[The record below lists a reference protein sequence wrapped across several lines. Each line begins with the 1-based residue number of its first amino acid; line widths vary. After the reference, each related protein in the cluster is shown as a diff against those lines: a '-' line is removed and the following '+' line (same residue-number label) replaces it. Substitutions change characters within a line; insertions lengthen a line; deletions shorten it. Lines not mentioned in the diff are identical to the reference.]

1 MKKQVLLLI
10 TGLLFACSGAF
21 AQQEWE
27 ERVVNGNLEGAD
39 LSSFAYMVNDD
50 GNVLDVSAQNI
61 VVDNNDPDNHC
72 IKLVS
77 KDNPNASWDTRFF
90 IKIGEP
96 LSVGD
101 KISFSIRAKASKQS
115 HIFIQA
121 NGAPNVWLH
130 WEIVG
135 NDYNITT
142 EWQTFTYEGFVTKEQ
157 KGCQTLSLLL
167 NEEPTSTEF
176 YFDDISM
183 KVKEGNVALINFA
196 DAKVKEICVNNWD
209 TNGDGELS
217 YNEAE
222 MVTDLGEAFRFQFDI
237 TSFDEFQYFTSV
249 KNIPEEWLWHSGIKS
264 VVLPNSI
271 ITIGN
276 NAFSRCSSLTSISLP
291 NSVQYIGGDAFA
303 GCSSLTSISLPN
315 SVQYIG
321 RGAFYGCSNLTT
333 VECNGEPTIVNN
345 DTEAILCSDAFYGCN
360 ALTSVAIPA
369 SIRVLQG
376 GAFNGCD
383 QLTEVTIPKTIVS
396 INGSP
401 FIGCSNLQNVNVE
414 AGNNTYLS
422 DGGVLYTIDKKQIIC
437 YPVGKTASSY
447 TIANEVEI
455 VGESAFSG
463 CVGLTDITIPSS
475 VKIINNDAFRG
486 CNGLTSVILP
496 EQLEYIGEGAFS
508 GCSLV
513 TDFTIPN
520 NVTFIGGSAFYG
532 TGITMLTIPQSVV
545 EMSGN
550 PADGCKKHE
559 TVNVEEGNPAFVS
572 ENGVLFNIDKTRIIC
587 YPAGKADNAYILPNT
602 VKEISGGAFNNNTHL
617 SSVTLGENLEIIG
630 SGEFIWCS
638 GLRDIY
644 CNVRVDENDPDYNRL
659 EFGHNVNIFLLTTD
673 WMNQIIPTLHVPSGC
688 KQYYEQCN
696 LWNWMNIV
704 EMGIEPVDQGEAIDF
719 GNEIDENTNLNG
731 TVVDN
736 VLVNISNDNGGYDPV
751 EGCIVVNTPTDDSA
765 IDGKDIFGADFKD
778 NYTGIVFKVA
788 PGSGS
793 IKVEAQTTGNMVLKV
808 KIGEGMPI
816 TMELEGKL
824 KVTFPYNVTEE
835 TNVYVYGGMNTA
847 GAKPFGIKGA
857 TSSDNSLKI
866 YGIEVDSNPTGID
879 DVDVSN
885 ESSADAP
892 VYNLNGQRVESVGK
906 GIYIKNGRKVLVK

>member
-1 MKKQVLLLI
+1 MKKQVLLLM

-21 AQQEWE
+21 AQQEWKE
-27 ERVVNGNLEGAD
+27 LVVNGDFEGSD
-39 LSSFAYMVNDD
+39 FSSFSIKNIQDD
-50 GNVLDVSAQNI
+50 SSQDLTADDI
-61 VVDNNDPDNHC
+61 VVDDNDANNHC
-72 IKLVS
+72 AKITLTIT
-77 KDNPNASWDTRFF
+77 PRYCYF
-90 IKIGEP
+90 IINLAEP
-96 LSVGD
+96 LSEGD
-101 KISFSIRAKASKQS
+101 MLKFSMRAKTSSGKD
-115 HIFIQA
+115 IPIRTD
-121 NGAPNVWLH
+121 NMGD
-130 WEIVG
+130 IVVKTG
-135 NDYNITT
+135 G
-142 EWQTFTYEGFVTKEQ
+142 EWSTFTYEGVVSSELAGSQ
-157 KGCQTLSLLL
+157 AITLKFGLVPRK
-167 NEEPTSTEF
+167 NDIF

-183 KVKEGNVALINFA
+183 KVNEGNPAPINFA
-196 DAKVKEICVNNWD
+196 DAKVKEICVSNWD
-209 TNGDGELS
+209 INGDGELS

-222 MVTDLGEAFRFQFDI
+222 MVTDLGEAFRFKSDI

-264 VVLPNSI
+264 IVLPNSI
-271 ITIGN
+271 ISIGG
-276 NAFSRCSSLTSISLP
+276 NAFFNCYGLTSISLP
-291 NSVQYIGGDAFA
+291 NSVQYIGESAFD
-303 GCSSLTSISLPN
+303 GC
-315 SVQYIG
+315 
-321 RGAFYGCSNLTT
+321 YGLTT

-345 DTEAILCSDAFYGCN
+345 ETEAILCSNAFLWCN

-396 INGSP
+396 INGNP

-437 YPVGKTASSY
+437 YPAGKTASSY

-520 NVTFIGGSAFYG
+520 NVTFIGRSAFYG

-602 VKEISGGAFNNNTHL
+602 VKEISGGAFNNNTYL

-644 CNVRVDENDPDYNRL
+644 CNVRVDDNDPDKYIKL
-659 EFGHNVNIFLLTTD
+659 EFGYNTNVFLLTTD
-673 WMNQIIPTLHVPSGC
+673 WMNPIIPTLHVPSGC

-704 EMGIEPVDQGEAIDF
+704 EMGLDPVDQGETIDF
-719 GNEIDENTNLNG
+719 GNEIDENTDLNG

-736 VLVNISNDNGGYDPV
+736 VLVNISNENGGYDPV
-751 EGCIVVNTPTDDSA
+751 EGCIVVNTPTDDSS
-765 IDGKDIFGADFKD
+765 INGQDIFGDDFKE

-824 KVTFPYNVTEE
+824 KVTFPYSVTEE
-835 TNVYVYGGMNTA
+835 TNVYIYGGMNTA

-857 TSSDNSLKI
+857 NSSDSSLKI
-866 YGIEVDSNPTGID
+866 YSIEVDSNSTGID
-879 DVDVSN
+879 GVDAEN
-885 ESSADAP
+885 DSSADAP
-892 VYNLNGQRVESVGK
+892 VYNLNGQRVNNVGK
-906 GIYIKNGRKVLVK
+906 GIYIKNGRKVLVR

>member
-1 MKKQVLLLI
+1 MKKQVLLLM

-27 ERVVNGNLEGAD
+27 ELVVNGDFEGSD
-39 LSSFAYMVNDD
+39 FSSFSIQDYRDGSSQDLTADD
-50 GNVLDVSAQNI
+50 I
-61 VVDNNDPDNHC
+61 VVDDNDANNHC
-72 IKLVS
+72 AKITLTIT
-77 KDNPNASWDTRFF
+77 PRYCYF
-90 IKIGEP
+90 IINLAEP
-96 LSVGD
+96 LSEGD
-101 KISFSIRAKASKQS
+101 MLKFSMRAKTSSGKDVP
-115 HIFIQA
+115 IRTD
-121 NGAPNVWLH
+121 NMGD
-130 WEIVG
+130 IVVKTG
-135 NDYNITT
+135 G
-142 EWQTFTYEGFVTKEQ
+142 EWSTFTYEGVVSSELAGSQ
-157 KGCQTLSLLL
+157 AITLKFGLVPRK
-167 NEEPTSTEF
+167 NDIF

-183 KVKEGNVALINFA
+183 KVNEGNPAPINFA
-196 DAKVKEICVNNWD
+196 DAKVKEICVSNWD
-209 TNGDGELS
+209 INGDGELS

-222 MVTDLGEAFRFQFDI
+222 MVTDLGEAFRFKFDI

-271 ITIGN
+271 ISIGG
-276 NAFSRCSSLTSISLP
+276 NAFS
-291 NSVQYIGGDAFA
+291 D
-303 GCSSLTSISLPN
+303 CSSLTSISLPN

-345 DTEAILCSDAFYGCN
+345 DTEAILCSDAFLWCN

-396 INGSP
+396 INGNP

-437 YPVGKTASSY
+437 YPAGKTASSY

-520 NVTFIGGSAFYG
+520 NVTFIGRSAFYG

-572 ENGVLFNIDKTRIIC
+572 ENGVLFNIDKTHIIC

-638 GLRDIY
+638 GLKDIY
-644 CNVRVDENDPDYNRL
+644 CNVRVDDNDPDKYIKL
-659 EFGHNVNIFLLTTD
+659 EFGYNTNVFLLTTD
-673 WMNQIIPTLHVPSGC
+673 WMNPIIPTLHVPSGC

-704 EMGIEPVDQGEAIDF
+704 EMGLDPVDQGETIDF
-719 GNEIDENTNLNG
+719 GNEIDENTDLNG

-736 VLVNISNDNGGYDPV
+736 VLVNISNENGGYDPV
-751 EGCIVVNTPTDDSA
+751 EGCIVVNTPTDDSS
-765 IDGKDIFGADFKD
+765 INGQDIFGDDFKE

-824 KVTFPYNVTEE
+824 KVTFPYSVTEE
-835 TNVYVYGGMNTA
+835 TNVYIYGGMNTA

-857 TSSDNSLKI
+857 NSSDSSLKI
-866 YGIEVDSNPTGID
+866 YSIEVDSNSTGID
-879 DVDVSN
+879 GVDAEN
-885 ESSADAP
+885 DSSADAP
-892 VYNLNGQRVESVGK
+892 VYNLNGQRVNNVGK

>member
-1 MKKQVLLLI
+1 MKKQVLLLM

-27 ERVVNGNLEGAD
+27 ELVVNGDFEGSD
-39 LSSFAYMVNDD
+39 FSSFSIQDYRDGSSQDLTADD
-50 GNVLDVSAQNI
+50 I
-61 VVDNNDPDNHC
+61 VVDDNDANNHC
-72 IKLVS
+72 AKITLTIT
-77 KDNPNASWDTRFF
+77 PRYCYF
-90 IKIGEP
+90 IINLAEP
-96 LSVGD
+96 LSEGD
-101 KISFSIRAKASKQS
+101 LFKFSMRAKTSS
-115 HIFIQA
+115 ERDIPIRTD
-121 NGAPNVWLH
+121 NMGD
-130 WEIVG
+130 IVVKTG
-135 NDYNITT
+135 GD
-142 EWQTFTYEGFVTKEQ
+142 WCTFTYEGVVSSELAGSQ
-157 KGCQTLSLLL
+157 AITLKFGLVPRK
-167 NEEPTSTEF
+167 NDIF

-183 KVKEGNVALINFA
+183 KVNEGNPAPINFA
-196 DAKVKEICVNNWD
+196 DAKVKEICVSNWD
-209 TNGDGELS
+209 INGDGELS

-222 MVTDLGEAFRFQFDI
+222 MVTDLGEAFRFKSDI

-264 VVLPNSI
+264 IVLPNSI
-271 ITIGN
+271 ISIGG
-276 NAFSRCSSLTSISLP
+276 NAFFNCYGLTSISLP
-291 NSVQYIGGDAFA
+291 NSVQYIGESAFD
-303 GCSSLTSISLPN
+303 GC
-315 SVQYIG
+315 
-321 RGAFYGCSNLTT
+321 YGLTT

-345 DTEAILCSDAFYGCN
+345 ETEAILCSNAFMWCN

-396 INGSP
+396 INGNP

-437 YPVGKTASSY
+437 YPAGKTASSY

-508 GCSLV
+508 FCSLV

-520 NVTFIGGSAFYG
+520 NVTFIGRSAFYG

-572 ENGVLFNIDKTRIIC
+572 ENGVLFNIEKTRIIC

-630 SGEFIWCS
+630 PSEFIWCS
-638 GLRDIY
+638 GLKDIY
-644 CNVRVDENDPDYNRL
+644 CNVRVDDNDPDKYIKL
-659 EFGHNVNIFLLTTD
+659 EFGYNTNVFLLTTD
-673 WMNQIIPTLHVPSGC
+673 WMNPIIPTLHVPSGC

-704 EMGIEPVDQGEAIDF
+704 EMGLDPVDQGETIDF
-719 GNEIDENTNLNG
+719 GNEIDENTDLNG

-736 VLVNISNDNGGYDPV
+736 VLVNISNENGGYDPV
-751 EGCIVVNTPTDDSA
+751 EGCIVVNTPTDDSS
-765 IDGKDIFGADFKD
+765 INGQDIFGDDFKE

-824 KVTFPYNVTEE
+824 KVTFPYSVTEE
-835 TNVYVYGGMNTA
+835 TNVYIYGGMNTA

-857 TSSDNSLKI
+857 NSSDSSLKI
-866 YGIEVDSNPTGID
+866 YSIEVDSNSTGID
-879 DVDVSN
+879 GVDAEN
-885 ESSADAP
+885 DSSADAP
-892 VYNLNGQRVESVGK
+892 VYNLNGQRVNNVGK